1 MDADLSEILGD
12 WPYDPGKV
20 NVRLIR
26 SAEGEPLIQI
36 RLDLGILQL
45 RYDGRP
51 DGKTVNGYPS
61 LLEYFEA
68 RLDGIEPE
76 DDEAEAG
83 DADAPA
89 DSDARSR
96 PRSSGGAT
104 SAGQGAGGFAEANQD
119 EDDGGTLDADD
130 EGEAAPLQLTPED
143 CRALRDEAA
152 QYYHRYVAMLILED
166 FEGVVRDTSRNLRV
180 IDLCAR
186 FATDD
191 EDRATLEEF
200 RPYIMMMR
208 ARALASQALRDNEA
222 KAAIVAVDEGLDAL
236 RQYHS
241 DRGDPESFAESNEA
255 QALREMREAL
265 VPKLPVSQSAELRQ
279 RLKRALEQE
288 NYELAA
294 ILRDELRLV
303 TEKSTPHA

>member
-26 SAEGEPLIQI
+26 STEGEPLIQI

-51 DGKTVNGYPS
+51 DGRSVNGYPS

-76 DDEAEAG
+76 ADENG
-83 DADAPA
+83 
-89 DSDARSR
+89 
-96 PRSSGGAT
+96 
-104 SAGQGAGGFAEANQD
+104 D
-119 EDDGGTLDADD
+119 EDDGTAGPARGPAPKERGAEAGGPVGRADGFADADPD
-130 EGEAAPLQLTPED
+130 GDDRDTIDPEDDGEELPLRLTPDD

-152 QYYHRYVAMLILED
+152 QYYHRYVALLILED
-166 FEGVVRDTSRNLRV
+166 FEGVIRDTSRNLRV

-186 FATDD
+186 FATED

-208 ARALASQALRDNEA
+208 ARAMASQALRDNET

-241 DRGDPESFAESNEA
+241 DRGDPESFADSNEA

-303 TEKSTPHA
+303 TEKSAPHA